1 MKITMLGT
9 TGAGKTCYMLGMYAF
24 MSVGLRGFTISAT
37 DLDIDLDF
45 TNRWESLVEGE
56 GEERWPKG
64 NDANIYN
71 YAFNFNYAAR
81 PIMGFEWIDYRGGA
95 LRDRSNQTDV
105 QELMQYIKDSQCL
118 FLCVSGEYLTQPI
131 VESDGTVN
139 YTVRQKVAQQLRLQ
153 AMNKLLTD
161 IQQKLNPSNTNPF
174 PIAVVVTKFD
184 LCMHRSKAEIVKD
197 IQQLFEPLFQP
208 KSGWLSLICPVS
220 LGRELAADPMQGAIE
235 PVNVHL
241 PVAFAVYARLR
252 SIAAELKA
260 QETSISSDLDK
271 EKARN
276 FFKKWL
282 NSERIGSQENRLH
295 ELENKFEVIRNNLV
309 LLSQELRS
317 ANIYLGDQEVQ
328 VDNSF

>member
-9 TGAGKTCYMLGMYAF
+9 SGSGKTCYMLGMYAF

-56 GEERWPKG
+56 GQERWPQG
-64 NDANIYN
+64 TDANIYN

-81 PIMGFEWIDYRGGA
+81 PMMGFEWIDYRGGA
-95 LRDRSNQTDV
+95 LRDRSQQSDV
-105 QELMQYIKDSQCL
+105 QDLMQYIKESKCL
-118 FLCVSGEYLTQPI
+118 FLCVSGEHLTQPI
-131 VESDGTVN
+131 VENDGTIN
-139 YTVRQKVAQQLRLQ
+139 FGIRQTVASKLRVP

-161 IQQKLNPSNTNPF
+161 IQQKLNPSNATPF

-184 LCMHRSKAEIVKD
+184 LCMHRSKAEIVRD

-208 KSGWLSLICPVS
+208 NSGWLSLICPVS
-220 LGRELAADPMQGAIE
+220 LGKELAENPMQGAIE

-241 PVAFAVYARLR
+241 PVAFAVYSQLR
-252 SIAAELKA
+252 TIASDLKA
-260 QETSISSDLDK
+260 QGTSISSDLGK
-271 EKARN
+271 EKAKN
-276 FFKKWL
+276 LFMQWW
-282 NSERIGSQENRLH
+282 NSEKIGNREIELR
-295 ELENKFEVIRNNLV
+295 ELESKFDIIRNNLV

-317 ANIYLGDQEVQ
+317 ANIYLGDREVQ
-328 VDNSF
+328 VDDSL